1 MTAQHGAA
9 GGVLG
14 GIVLRRPESLQGRH
28 TMNDNPMVVPPSE
41 NAFALLRRFARRRTP
56 AEHCELCSAE
66 LRAVHPHLLEIEKW
80 QILCSCEA
88 CAVLFSNQGAGHY
101 RRIPR
106 DVRKLDDFV
115 MPDELWQSL
124 MIPIN
129 LAFFYRQAATGNVVA
144 MYPSPGGAIESTL
157 SFDTWSEIE
166 SQNPVLTNMEP
177 EVETLLVNRVGQTRE
192 YYLAPIDQCYRLAG
206 LIRLH
211 WKGLSGGN
219 EVWQHIGQFFAE
231 ISGENLRAKGAMLA

>member
-1 MTAQHGAA
+1 
-9 GGVLG
+9 
-14 GIVLRRPESLQGRH
+14 
-28 TMNDNPMVVPPSE
+28 MNDDVVVPPQPE
-41 NAFALLRRFARRRTP
+41 NAFAVLRRFARRRTP

-66 LRAVHPHLLEIEKW
+66 LRPAHPHLLEIEKR
-80 QILCSCEA
+80 QILCSCEP

-101 RRIPR
+101 RRVPR
-106 DVRKLDDFV
+106 DVRKVDGFV
-115 MPDELWQSL
+115 LSDELWQSL

-129 LAFFYRQAATGNVVA
+129 LAFFYRQAATGRVVA
-144 MYPSPGGAIESTL
+144 MYPSPAGAIESAL

-166 SQNPVLTNMEP
+166 SQNPVLTNLEP

-219 EVWQHIGQFFAE
+219 EVWQHIANFFGE
-231 ISGENLRAKGAMLA
+231 IRGETQPTQGAMLA